1 MKSFSWWT
9 QSFLTKPGRI
19 WGLLNGYPHLQKH
32 GSKHGSPHPNK
43 LIHKSNNAR
52 HSAENAEKRTF
63 PKAFDL
69 GKASFS
75 LAGKGFEPHDLRVM
89 SPTSYQ
95 TALPRDIRFNRRN
108 AGHRARTGTILS
120 YHGILSPG
128 RLPIPPLRHIKPMG
142 FLSLL
147 SYYTTPPRVCQ
158 GIFKKT
164 CADLPGFPD
173 KFPRFPLKGG
183 RVSRMEDVQAAGNKH
198 EPKRVNVSRRS
209 SRAQAG

>member
-1 MKSFSWWT
+1 M
-9 QSFLTKPGRI
+9 G
-19 WGLLNGYPHLQKH
+19 
-32 GSKHGSPHPNK
+32 
-43 LIHKSNNAR
+43 
-52 HSAENAEKRTF
+52 
-63 PKAFDL
+63 FDDFL
-69 GKASFS
+69 GKQPSSVEPDACIDRLSPPPQKTWVPTWVTPARQVQNPQKQNPRNLNDFKGFCS